1 MATPR
6 PVVYV
11 TQPVHPKALRLL
23 EGSADVVL
31 GYGDDPTPLEDV
43 LPVVEG
49 ILVRTR
55 VLGGDELR
63 RAPRLRV
70 VARHGVGVDNIAV
83 ADATALGI
91 LVANTPD
98 ANMQSVAEHVFALL
112 LAVKRKVVVAD
123 AVVRGGRF
131 ETRDTLVGSE
141 LGGHRLGVIGMGRI
155 GTHVTRIAGQGF
167 GMDVLGFD
175 PQLSAAEIRERGA
188 EPVAQLDDLL
198 RASDAVTVH
207 VPLTA
212 ETRGFIGA
220 AELAQLG
227 PHAVLIH
234 TARGGVV
241 DEEALIDC
249 LRRNSIAG
257 AGVDVFESEPPAPDC
272 GFFDL
277 PNVVMTPHTAAHTG
291 GALERMSVGAA
302 EAVVAVLSGG
312 RPAAVVNPAVLE
324 SARERAV
331 AGPSGGSSP

>member
-1 MATPR
+1 MSTPR

-11 TQPVHPKALRLL
+11 TQPVHPRALDLL
-23 EGSADVVL
+23 AGSADVVL
-31 GYGDDPTPLEDV
+31 GYGDDATPLDDV

-55 VLGGDELR
+55 ILSGDEFR
-63 RAPRLRV
+63 RAPNLRV

-83 ADATALGI
+83 ADATDLGI

-98 ANMQSVAEHVFALL
+98 ANMKSVAEHVFALL
-112 LAVKRKVVVAD
+112 LAVKRRLVTAD

-131 ETRDTLVGSE
+131 EIRDTLVGSE

-155 GTHVTRIAGQGF
+155 GTRVARIAGQGF
-167 GMDVLGFD
+167 GMDVVGFD
-175 PQLSAAEIRERGA
+175 PYLSAPEIRQRGA
-188 EPVAQLDDLL
+188 EPVEQLGDLF
-198 RASDAVTVH
+198 RTSDVVTVH

-212 ETRGFIGA
+212 ETRGMIGA
-220 AELAQLG
+220 AELAELP

-249 LRRNSIAG
+249 LRRNGIAG
-257 AGVDVFESEPPAPDC
+257 AGVDVFEAEPPPSDC
-272 GFFDL
+272 GYFGL
-277 PNVVMTPHTAAHTG
+277 PNVVMTPHTAAHTE

-302 EAVVAVLSGG
+302 EAIVAVLGGG
-312 RPAAVVNPAVLE
+312 RPAAVVNPAVFG
-324 SARERAV
+324 SARTRAV
-331 AGPSGGSSP
+331 ATPSGGLGR